1 MSYVWNSI
9 ITTLSQILILLG
21 PGLALGFA
29 MHFIA
34 KFTGRRLGYKWNIRL
49 VSWIGTPIHEIG
61 HAFFCVV
68 FGHKITEIQLFHPD
82 PVTGTLGFVNHRYN
96 SNNMYHQMGNFFIG
110 VGPIIFG
117 TVVLI
122 LLSNWLLDINLI
134 DTAGVKILSSD
145 LGSWLAF
152 TGLFGNLWDWSSSFF
167 LAVFS
172 ENNLRNW
179 QLYVF
184 LYLDFAIGS
193 HISLSK
199 ADLGGV
205 WYGLGVIIGTLLL
218 FNLATGWIGDFTSEI
233 IVNIAN
239 YFGIFYAVMFLA
251 LILNILFAFIVFLLP
266 HFARNIRGRS

>member
-1 MSYVWNSI
+1 MPYVWNAI
-9 ITTLSQILILLG
+9 ITTLSQTLILLG

-29 MHFIA
+29 MDFVA
-34 KFTGRRLGYKWNIRL
+34 RFTRQRIGYKWDLRL
-49 VSWIGTPIHEIG
+49 VSWIGTPIHELG

-82 PVTGTLGFVNHRYN
+82 PVTDTLGFVRHSYN
-96 SNNMYHQMGNFFIG
+96 PNNVYQQIGKFFIG

-117 TVVLI
+117 TIVLI
-122 LLSNWLLDINLI
+122 LLSYWLLDINLI
-134 DTAGVKILSSD
+134 DSAGVKIISSD
-145 LGSWLAF
+145 LGSWQAF
-152 TGLFGNLWDWSSSFF
+152 TELFGNLWSWSSSFF
-167 LAVFS
+167 VAVFS
-172 ENNLRNW
+172 ENNFLSW
-179 QLYVF
+179 QLYLF

-199 ADLGGV
+199 ADLGAV

-218 FNLATGWIGDFTSEI
+218 FNLGTGWIGDFTSEI

-251 LILNILFAFIVFLLP
+251 LILNILFALIVFLLP
-266 HFARNIRGRS
+266 HFARNIRGKS